1 MCGVRGEHKELA
13 GTCLPITAINQ
24 LDLFA
29 PLTPPQVV
37 VGLAEDKEDKGVAK
51 EEMAKNM
58 ENKFLSE
65 TITTGISQLWVLH
78 CECATFFSSYG
89 SLSLIKS
96 EECEALL
103 TWKCAN
109 SSHPC

>member
-1 MCGVRGEHKELA
+1 MCGVRAEHKELA

-37 VGLAEDKEDKGVAK
+37 VGVAEDKEDQEVAKEEVAK

-65 TITTGISQLWVLH
+65 TISQLWVLH
-78 CECATFFSSYG
+78 CECATFFSLYG
-89 SLSLIKS
+89 SLSY
-96 EECEALL
+96 
-103 TWKCAN
+103 
-109 SSHPC
+109 

>member
-1 MCGVRGEHKELA
+1 MCGVRAEHKELA

-37 VGLAEDKEDKGVAK
+37 EGVAEDKEDEEVAK

-58 ENKFLSE
+58 ENKFSSE
-65 TITTGISQLWVLH
+65 TITPGISQLQVLH
-78 CECATFFSSYG
+78 CECATFFI
-89 SLSLIKS
+89 LDLFAFAFPSLINYDPITS
-96 EECEALL
+96 LL
-103 TWKCAN
+103 
-109 SSHPC
+109 

>member
-37 VGLAEDKEDKGVAK
+37 VGVAEDKEDEEVAK
-51 EEMAKNM
+51 E
-58 ENKFLSE
+58 
-65 TITTGISQLWVLH
+65 
-78 CECATFFSSYG
+78 
-89 SLSLIKS
+89 
-96 EECEALL
+96 
-103 TWKCAN
+103 
-109 SSHPC
+109 

>member
-1 MCGVRGEHKELA
+1 MACGAEHKELA

-37 VGLAEDKEDKGVAK
+37 VGVAEDKEDQEVAK

-65 TITTGISQLWVLH
+65 TISQLWVLH

-89 SLSLIKS
+89 SLSY
-96 EECEALL
+96 
-103 TWKCAN
+103 
-109 SSHPC
+109 

>member
-1 MCGVRGEHKELA
+1 MCGVRAEHKELA

-37 VGLAEDKEDKGVAK
+37 VGVAEDKED
-51 EEMAKNM
+51 EEVAKNM
-58 ENKFLSE
+58 ENKCLSE
-65 TITTGISQLWVLH
+65 TITPGISRSQVLH
-78 CECATFFSSYG
+78 SECATFFSSYG

-96 EECEALL
+96 EGM
-103 TWKCAN
+103 
-109 SSHPC
+109 

>member
-29 PLTPPQVV
+29 PLTHPQVV
-37 VGLAEDKEDKGVAK
+37 VGVAEDKED
-51 EEMAKNM
+51 EEVAKNM
-58 ENKFLSE
+58 ENKCLSE
-65 TITTGISQLWVLH
+65 TITPRISQLQVLH

-89 SLSLIKS
+89 SLSY
-96 EECEALL
+96 
-103 TWKCAN
+103 
-109 SSHPC
+109 

>member
-1 MCGVRGEHKELA
+1 MCGVRVEHKELA

-37 VGLAEDKEDKGVAK
+37 VGVAEEKEDKEDEEVAK

-58 ENKFLSE
+58 ENKCSSE
-65 TITTGISQLWVLH
+65 TITPGISWLLVLH

-89 SLSLIKS
+89 SLSY
-96 EECEALL
+96 
-103 TWKCAN
+103 
-109 SSHPC
+109 

>member
-37 VGLAEDKEDKGVAK
+37 VGVAEDKEDKGVAK
-51 EEMAKNM
+51 EEMAKKM
-58 ENKFLSE
+58 ENKCS
-65 TITTGISQLWVLH
+65 S
-78 CECATFFSSYG
+78 ECATFFSSYG

-96 EECEALL
+96 EGM
-103 TWKCAN
+103 
-109 SSHPC
+109 